1 MQLITYYKWLIV
13 MKLIWQLIV
22 YLLFLIVKNRPS
34 KGLASNA
41 PNCKDFSTHTHNFFR
56 CPNLNV
62 FDFEFE

>member
-1 MQLITYYKWLIV
+1 

-22 YLLFLIVKNRPS
+22 YLLFLIVKNRSS